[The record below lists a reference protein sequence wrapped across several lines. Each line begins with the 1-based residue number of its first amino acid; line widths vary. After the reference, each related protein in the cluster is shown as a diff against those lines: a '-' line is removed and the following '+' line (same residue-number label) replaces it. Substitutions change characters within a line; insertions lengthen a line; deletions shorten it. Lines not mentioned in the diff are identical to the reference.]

1 MFSVNKCKVWK
12 GKEIQIWGQTF
23 RKRPKLRLGQIFE
36 AFRAKIEA
44 GPTLRP
50 GKINNMRYFY
60 NSQAHDNT
68 FLDKKINEI
77 KIEKKYFFT
86 RE

>member
-1 MFSVNKCKVWK
+1 MKP
-12 GKEIQIWGQTF
+12 GE
-23 RKRPKLRLGQIFE
+23 IFE

-50 GKINNMRYFY
+50 GKIINMPYFY

-77 KIEKKYFFT
+77 KIENKYFLHENNSSILTEQSNSSANF
-86 RE
+86 